1 MLAKPWGKLLHRR
14 AELNVA
20 AMFVFVT
27 LAIGFASYQRLFSSF
42 ASYDDEGYVMISL
55 RQFMAG
61 GALYDQVYS
70 QYGPAYYW
78 LASLFHWV
86 TDWPVTHDVTRIK
99 TLAVWMSVSLL
110 AAGWLYRVT
119 RSAVIST
126 MGLLFV
132 SFHLERLAMEPG
144 HPQELC
150 LLAVAVCMFLA
161 TFVRGKSTDVRFLAG
176 MGVATAVCFM
186 TKVNVGLF
194 LALSLSASLLFATR
208 TGRMRNVL
216 LGSVLAA
223 MVVLPIVI
231 GRHELFSWHGCRL
244 PMLLTV
250 SIALA
255 MWASNKCRRTGL
267 LARHTTDG
275 PGDPS
280 YNGDDHA
287 LRHVFYYWG
296 TSISVSV
303 IIAIGTLAS
312 GTTLSGLADGLLLQ
326 HMSFVSLHY
335 HDPPIHALA
344 PLAALVAVLVARK
357 TLTETRWLRV
367 VHVVAVVLIVGA
379 VLRHLVETFQP
390 LYHGSQ
396 DRGQIGL
403 LASFFTPYVWI
414 ILLPVRSDTS
424 ERQAAAPN
432 ACFARLSLCLIAV
445 LQPLI
450 AYPVPGTQMA
460 IGSLA
465 LVVALL
471 TAIHDAV
478 ESLRRE
484 RHFLLPA
491 GRGVVI
497 GILTVLL
504 ITAISRD
511 VYLWA
516 ERSRLPSLDLA
527 GASRLRLP
535 EETVAMERW
544 TVEQLRER
552 ADTFLCLP
560 SGHNSLYLWSGIEP
574 PTGFNTTVWQD
585 LLSDQRQ
592 REIIDAVSARQR
604 VCVVVDHNEPAS
616 LRTHGPLLDFVR
628 ENFEPVAV
636 RGSREIWQRRPAA
649 LVDPPRPV
657 KLGDSRPL

>member
-1 MLAKPWGKLLHRR
+1 
-14 AELNVA
+14 
-20 AMFVFVT
+20 
-27 LAIGFASYQRLFSSF
+27 
-42 ASYDDEGYVMISL
+42 
-55 RQFMAG
+55 
-61 GALYDQVYS
+61 
-70 QYGPAYYW
+70 
-78 LASLFHWV
+78 
-86 TDWPVTHDVTRIK
+86 
-99 TLAVWMSVSLL
+99 
-110 AAGWLYRVT
+110 
-119 RSAVIST
+119 
-126 MGLLFV
+126 
-132 SFHLERLAMEPG
+132 MEPG

-161 TFVRGKSTDVRFLAG
+161 TFVRGKSTDARLLAG
-176 MGVATAVCFM
+176 MGVATAICLM
-186 TKVNVGLF
+186 TKVNVGVF
-194 LALSLSASLLFATR
+194 LLLSLSASLLFATR
-208 TGRMRNVL
+208 TGRVRSLL
-216 LGSVLAA
+216 LGSVLTA

-231 GRHELFSWHGCRL
+231 GRHELLSWHGHRL

-255 MWASNKCRRTGL
+255 IWASNKCRRTE
-267 LARHTTDG
+267 
-275 PGDPS
+275 DPS
-280 YNGDDHA
+280 YNGDGCNFSQ
-287 LRHVFYYWG
+287 VFYYWG

-357 TLTETRWLRV
+357 TLTETRWRRV
-367 VHVVAVVLIVGA
+367 VHVAAFVLVVGA

-491 GRGVVI
+491 GRGVVS

-604 VCVVVDHNEPAS
+604 VCVVVEHNEPAS

-636 RGSREIWQRRPAA
+636 WGSREIWQRRPAA

>member
-20 AMFVFVT
+20 AMFFFVAI
-27 LAIGFASYQRLFSSF
+27 AIGFASYQRLFSSF
-42 ASYDDEGYVMISL
+42 AAYDDEGYVMLSL

-78 LASLFHWV
+78 LASLFHCV

-99 TLAVWMSVSLL
+99 TLTVWMSVSLL

-119 RSAVIST
+119 RSVVIST
-126 MGLLFV
+126 IGLVFV

-150 LLAVAVCMFLA
+150 LIAVAVCMFLA
-161 TFVRGKSTDVRFLAG
+161 TFVRGRSTGIRLYAG
-176 MGVATAVCFM
+176 MGVATAICLM

-216 LGSVLAA
+216 LGSVLSA
-223 MVVLPIVI
+223 MVVLPVVI
-231 GRHELFSWHGCRL
+231 GRHELFSWHGYRL

-250 SIALA
+250 SIVLA

-267 LARHTTDG
+267 LARHATDG
-275 PGDPS
+275 SGDPS
-280 YNGDDHA
+280 YHGDDHN

-296 TSISVSV
+296 VSILVS
-303 IIAIGTLAS
+303 AIVAS
-312 GTTLSGLADGLLLQ
+312 GTVVAGTSLSGLADGLLLQ

-344 PLAALVAVLVARK
+344 PLAALVAMLVARK

-367 VHVVAVVLIVGA
+367 VHVVAFVLVVGA

-403 LASFFTPYVWI
+403 LVSYFAPYVWI
-414 ILLPVRSDTS
+414 ILLPVRNGSL
-424 ERQAAAPN
+424 EHEAAAPN
-432 ACFARLSLCLIAV
+432 AYFARLSLCLIAV

-484 RHFLLPA
+484 RHFLLPV

-497 GILTVLL
+497 GIFAVLL
-504 ITAISRD
+504 ITVMSRD
-511 VYLWA
+511 AYLWV

-535 EETVAMERW
+535 NETVAIERW
-544 TVEQLRER
+544 TVEQLRQR

-592 REIIDAVSARQR
+592 HEIIDAISVRQR
-604 VCVVVDHNEPAS
+604 VCVVVEHSEPAS
-616 LRTHGPLLDFVR
+616 LRTHGPLLDYLR
-628 ENFEPVAV
+628 ENFEPVVV
-636 RGSREIWQRRPAA
+636 RGSREIWQRRTTAV
-649 LVDPPRPV
+649 VDQPRHV
-657 KLGDSRPL
+657 KLGNSRSL